1 MQEESVHWVQ
11 ALQSRSTAEAAS
23 QRMSPQHSSLLY
35 CRPGPE
41 PRVESSRG
49 GREQRSR
56 ALWALPPHS
65 RSAEQLGGSS
75 RPGTKP
81 DQTVVSTLP
90 DPELHLESEGTV
102 LECSPQR
109 NDQVRGLGLASK
121 GFQGLPRK
129 SPSILPA
136 TVAHSGIG
144 WLVAG

>member
-11 ALQSRSTAEAAS
+11 ALESRSAAEAAS

-41 PRVESSRG
+41 PRAESSPG
-49 GREQRSR
+49 GGGQLSL
-56 ALWALPPHS
+56 ALGALPPAQQK
-65 RSAEQLGGSS
+65 REQLGGSS

-90 DPELHLESEGTV
+90 DPELHLESEDTV

-109 NDQVRGLGLASK
+109 NDQVWGLGLASK
-121 GFQGLPRK
+121 GFQGLP
-129 SPSILPA
+129 
-136 TVAHSGIG
+136 
-144 WLVAG
+144 